1 MLFHIIHILILT
13 RDPNPNPELKKKEK
27 KNIFVHE
34 TTVGERGWFSG
45 ELKKGGGVV
54 QYLFYCW

>member
-13 RDPNPNPELKKKEK
+13 LDPNPNPELKKKKKK

-34 TTVGERGWFSG
+34 TSVRHVRLVFGRG
-45 ELKKGGGVV
+45 KKRGVV
-54 QYLFYCW
+54 RHLFDCW